1 MPAAEHYVTN
11 GASVFDMEVPNLLNP
26 RAQLRDLVSLEMPK
40 SPAERLALLG
50 GLPGILSHMAR
61 DGAQPDLKTFT
72 ILLETVSSV
81 PEMES
86 DLLATM
92 TLNKVK
98 PDVDFFSLLI
108 RKRNLR
114 KDYFGAKVYCW
125 TLLFFIPSFPV
136 GLDSGA
142 E

>member
-1 MPAAEHYVTN
+1 MQGTDPYVTS

-26 RAQLRDLVSLEMPK
+26 RAQFKDLVSLEMPK

-50 GLPGILSHMAR
+50 GLPGILRHMAK
-61 DGAQPDLKTFT
+61 DNAQPDLKTFT
-72 ILLETVSSV
+72 ILLETVLSE

-92 TLNKVK
+92 MLNNVK

-114 KDYFGAKVYCW
+114 KDYFGAKVFC
-125 TLLFFIPSFPV
+125 
-136 GLDSGA
+136 
-142 E
+142 